1 MKKYKI
7 RTLKGNDSEQRIFE
21 AHNDAQA
28 IRLASFFAKQVAL
41 AVSVRTRSTF
51 ASDHPRWGFCE
62 VVLSD
67 NKGIFISNIDRSSN
81 E

>member
-1 MKKYKI
+1 MKKYKM
-7 RTLKGNDSEQRIFE
+7 RTVKGSESEQRIFE

-41 AVSVRTRSTF
+41 AVSVRTNSAYTP
-51 ASDHPRWGFCE
+51 DHQRWGFCE